1 MARDWS
7 TILKGALKGGL
18 IGGGVG
24 FGIPASY
31 HTLSGNMDL
40 NNLAGSTRFG
50 LLTSIPGALI
60 GALLA
65 DPNGEQELKHP
76 NFYLGSPESEED
88 LLYKDFM
95 KFYNET
101 STNGINERDIQRML
115 HTR

>member
-31 HTLSGNMDL
+31 HTLSGNMDF
-40 NNLAGSTRFG
+40 NNLAGSARFG

-65 DPNGEQELKHP
+65 SPNGEQELQHP
-76 NFYLGSPESEED
+76 NFYLDSPESEED
-88 LLYKDFM
+88 LLYKDFI
-95 KFYNET
+95 KAYND
-101 STNGINERDIQRML
+101 NVVKGLNERDIKRML
-115 HTR
+115 YTE